1 MKRLLPL
8 TTTVVSYLTLAKNAF
23 AQATTITI
31 QKPKNAGYND
41 LGEFIT
47 ASIRLLF
54 AVAAVS
60 VLIMLV
66 WGALQWIFSGGE
78 KDAVAAARNRILN
91 ALIGLAILAVAV
103 AIAVVFG
110 RFVGID
116 LFNLII
122 PAPGASNP

>member
-1 MKRLLPL
+1 MKRVISLV
-8 TTTVVSYLTLAKNAF
+8 TAVGSYLALVKNAF

-41 LGEFIT
+41 LGDFIT

-78 KDAVAAARNRILN
+78 KEAVAAARNRILN
-91 ALIGLAILAVAV
+91 ALIGLAVLAVAV

-122 PAPGASNP
+122 PAPSAPNP